1 VEIAQRIRPVFRG
14 AGESRTGS
22 RIVVAAELTANDAF
36 QEPNDQSTR
45 FQASSISKQFVAVCA
60 LMLAERGMLDLA
72 APIARTLPDAPAAW
86 SDVTMHRLLSHTA
99 GFGHWKDI
107 PNYDIMSPT
116 GLDALLQ
123 AIAGL
128 PLLSK
133 PGTGWQYSG
142 PGYALASKVI
152 ETAAG
157 TTYAEFVTESIFRP
171 VGMVSTT
178 SGTNPE
184 GPGVALGHIDGRQT
198 GFIPRLAEIPG
209 TGDLWSTPT
218 DLTTFA
224 HALHRGDL
232 ISPASLRLM
241 TAAHASVPDASS
253 DGWAVATGYGYGL
266 YVGTAG
272 GRHALFHAGDN
283 PGYRSWL
290 GWFPEE
296 ATAIAVMSNEGSDPA
311 EPIAEQFADQISE
324 QSAEQFPEQ
333 SAE

>member
-1 VEIAQRIRPVFRG
+1 
-14 AGESRTGS
+14 
-22 RIVVAAELTANDAF
+22 
-36 QEPNDQSTR
+36 
-45 FQASSISKQFVAVCA
+45 
-60 LMLAERGMLDLA
+60 MLAERGMLNLA
-72 APIARTLPDAPAAW
+72 APIAHTLADTPVAW
-86 SDVTMHRLLSHTA
+86 SDVTMHGLLSHTA
-99 GFGHWKDI
+99 GFGHWKDVR
-107 PNYDIMSPT
+107 NYDIMSPT
-116 GLDALLQ
+116 GLDALLE

-133 PGTGWQYSG
+133 PGMAWRYSG
-142 PGYALASKVI
+142 PGYALASKII

-157 TTYAEFVTESIFRP
+157 TAYAEFVTESIFRP

-224 HALHRGDL
+224 DALHRGDL
-232 ISPASLRLM
+232 ISPTSLRLM
-241 TAAHASVPDASS
+241 TAAHASVSDSS
-253 DGWAVATGYGYGL
+253 AGGWAVATGYGYGL

-272 GRHALFHAGDN
+272 GRRALFHAGDN

-296 ATAIAVMSNEGSDPA
+296 ATAIAVMSNEGSAPVEPVA
-311 EPIAEQFADQISE
+311 EQLAEQFP
-324 QSAEQFPEQ
+324 EQFPEQ
-333 SAE
+333 SAEQIPEQSAEQIPEAPMTSSSTGDA